1 MWLLITIVFAIFEW
15 IGEAKEKSW
24 VIYFSKPLVIISL
37 LIWIF
42 TTINLPQFLNSIGRN
57 RLVWFVVGLFFC
69 LLGDI
74 FLMLPSKFFM
84 AGLIAFLLCHIF
96 YIIGIGPIF
105 PKENDIVPALLL
117 IILIGIVSLSVFR
130 KLFQG
135 LSLKKLDYMRMPVLL
150 YSIIIS
156 VMLYVATITLLDN
169 DWNYQNAFMV
179 SAGALVFYFSDILN
193 AWLRFVS
200 HIPAGRLKIMMTY
213 HIGQILLV
221 MGMVS
226 HYSNYLNSSL

>member
-24 VIYFSKPLVIISL
+24 VIYFSKPMVIISL

-42 TTINLPQFLNSIGRN
+42 TTINLPQLLNSTGRN

-84 AGLIAFLLCHIF
+84 PGLLAFLLCHIF

-117 IILIGIVSLSVFR
+117 IILIGIVSLFVFR
-130 KLFQG
+130 KLIRG
-135 LSLKKLDYMRMPVLL
+135 LSLKKLDYMRLPVLL

-156 VMLYVATITLLDN
+156 VMLYAATITLLDN

-179 SAGALVFYFSDILN
+179 STGALAFYFSDILN
-193 AWLRFVS
+193 AWVRFVS
-200 HIPAGRLKIMMTY
+200 DISAGRLKIMMTY

-226 HYSNYLNSSL
+226 HYNNYLNSSL